1 MKRAYGTVALAAL
14 ATLSLAACGQGKPA
28 NNAAANDTA
37 NVGAPVGNTVA
48 TTPANN
54 MAGSTTPPANA
65 APCKSGDLSLA
76 HQSDD
81 AGAGQREV
89 VYAFTNNA
97 AAACSLTGFPTLA
110 LIDAK
115 GQPITSVPT
124 VQSQDGDFAANGA
137 PATVNLA
144 PKGTAVFRI
153 RYTGISGAGIP
164 CVNTAKIR
172 VTPPGNTQAIDVN
185 DALQVCSTQIML
197 SPVRPS

>member
-1 MKRAYGTVALAAL
+1 MKLAHGAFVLAA
-14 ATLSLAACGQGKPA
+14 LSLAACNPSKPA
-28 NNAAANDTA
+28 TPANTSDTA
-37 NVGAPVGNTVA
+37 NVGNAVGNTSNMA
-48 TTPANN
+48 AANN
-54 MAGSTTPPANA
+54 AAGSPASNA
-65 APCKSGDLSLA
+65 TPCKSGDLALA

-89 VYAFTNNA
+89 VYAFTNNGP
-97 AAACSLTGFPTLA
+97 AACSLTGFPTLA
-110 LIDAK
+110 LIDAQ
-115 GQPITSVPT
+115 GQTISSVTT

-144 PKGTAVFRI
+144 PKGLGVFRI
-153 RYTGISGAGIP
+153 RYTGISGAGKP

-185 DALQVCSTQIML
+185 DALQVCDTQVML

>member
-1 MKRAYGTVALAAL
+1 MKLAHGAFVLAA
-14 ATLSLAACGQGKPA
+14 LSLAACNPTKPA
-28 NNAAANDTA
+28 TPANASDTA
-37 NVGAPVGNTVA
+37 NVGPA
-48 TTPANN
+48 TGTPTN
-54 MAGSTTPPANA
+54 MATNTSAGPGSGAPAPNA
-65 APCKSGDLSLA
+65 VACKSGDLSVK

-110 LIDAK
+110 LIDAN
-115 GQPITSVPT
+115 GQPIGSVPT
-124 VQSQDGDFAANGA
+124 VQSEDGDFAANGA

-172 VTPPGNTQAIDVN
+172 VTPPGNTQAIELN
-185 DALQVCSTQIML
+185 DALQICSTQVRL

>member
-1 MKRAYGTVALAAL
+1 MKLVHGASALAAL
-14 ATLSLAACGQGKPA
+14 AALSLAACNQGKPA
-28 NNAAANDTA
+28 QNAAANDTA

-48 TTPANN
+48 TMPANN
-54 MAGSTTPPANA
+54 AAGVTMPPANA
-65 APCKSGDLSLA
+65 APCKSGDLAFA
-76 HQSDD
+76 HQSGD

-110 LIDAK
+110 LIDAQ
-115 GQPITSVPT
+115 GQPITSVTT

-144 PKGTAVFRI
+144 PKGVAVFRI
-153 RYTGISGAGIP
+153 RYTGISGAGKP

-185 DALQVCSTQIML
+185 DALQVCDTQVML